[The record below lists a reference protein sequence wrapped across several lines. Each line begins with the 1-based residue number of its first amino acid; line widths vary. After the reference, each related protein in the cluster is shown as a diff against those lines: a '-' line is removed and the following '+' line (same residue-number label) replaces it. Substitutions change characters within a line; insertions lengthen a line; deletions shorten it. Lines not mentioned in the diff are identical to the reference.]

1 MAGEGS
7 LLDDT
12 NRLDR
17 IRRALAAEGA
27 SALCLCPGDDTR
39 YAVGF
44 TPPYDERLDF
54 LIVGQAG
61 ACLVVPGVN
70 ATEAQA
76 RLADRGV
83 EVVAW
88 ADDQGP
94 DSALRH
100 ALRVATGHDGAGALL
115 VSDDARYDHA
125 RRLGDVL
132 HPSDVGLASRVM
144 RGLRLIKDAD
154 EIRRLRISAGLAD
167 QAMEAGFR
175 AIRRGMTETELSDAI
190 RAAFVE
196 AGADQASFMMA
207 AYGPGAAE
215 PHHHPGNARIA
226 DGPITLD
233 IGCRGAGY
241 ASDMTRMAYVGAPDD
256 EFLKVHEIVYQARMA
271 GERAA
276 QIGAPC
282 SAVDRAA
289 RAVIEEAG
297 YGPYFVHRTGHGIGV
312 STHEPP
318 SMMAGDETPIAA
330 GMAFSIEPGIYLP
343 GRFGVRIEDV
353 AVMHDDG
360 PEILSHL
367 SQQPRVVAG

>member
-1 MAGEGS
+1 M
-7 LLDDT
+7 DDT
-12 NRLDR
+12 TVGAPNRLQK
-17 IRRALAAEGA
+17 IREALGRGAYGALAL
-27 SALCLCPGDDTR
+27 SPGDDMR

-54 LIVGQAG
+54 LIVGEAG
-61 ACLVVPGVN
+61 AALVVPGVN
-70 ATEAQA
+70 ATEART
-76 RLADRGV
+76 RLAQAPVHVLDY
-83 EVVAW
+83 

-94 DSALRH
+94 GAALAK
-100 ALRVATGHDGAGALL
+100 ALTLATGGASAGTVL

-125 RRLGDVL
+125 RRLSEVL
-132 HPSDVGLASRVM
+132 RPDGVDLASRVM
-144 RGLRLIKDAD
+144 RSLRLVKDAD
-154 EIRRLRISAGLAD
+154 EIRRLRVSAGLAD

-175 AIRRGMTETELSDAI
+175 AIRRGMTEMELSDAI

-215 PHHHPGNARIA
+215 PHHHPGPARIG

-241 ASDMTRMAYVGAPDD
+241 ASDMTRMAYVGTPDA

-276 QIGAPC
+276 EIGAPC
-282 SAVDRAA
+282 SAVDHAA
-289 RAVIEEAG
+289 RAVIAAAG
-297 YGPYFVHRTGHGIGV
+297 YGQYFVHRTGHGIGV

-318 SMMAGDETPIAA
+318 SMMAGDETILQP

-353 AVMHDDG
+353 AVMHADG
-360 PEILSHL
+360 PEILSHV

>member
-1 MAGEGS
+1 M
-7 LLDDT
+7 DDT
-12 NRLDR
+12 TVGAPNRLQK
-17 IRRALAAEGA
+17 IREALGRGAYGALAL
-27 SALCLCPGDDTR
+27 SPGDDMR

-54 LIVGQAG
+54 LIVGEAG
-61 ACLVVPGVN
+61 AALVVPGVN
-70 ATEAQA
+70 ATEART
-76 RLADRGV
+76 RLAQAPVHVLDY
-83 EVVAW
+83 

-94 DSALRH
+94 GAALAK
-100 ALRVATGHDGAGALL
+100 ALTLATGGASAGTVL

-125 RRLGDVL
+125 RRLSEVL
-132 HPSDVGLASRVM
+132 RPDGVDLASRVM
-144 RGLRLIKDAD
+144 RSLRLVKDAD
-154 EIRRLRISAGLAD
+154 EIRRLRVSAGLAD

-175 AIRRGMTETELSDAI
+175 AIRRGMTEMELSDAI

-215 PHHHPGNARIA
+215 PHHHPGPARIG

-241 ASDMTRMAYVGAPDD
+241 ASDMTRMAYVGTPDA
-256 EFLKVHEIVYQARMA
+256 EFLKVHEIVYQARLA

-276 QIGAPC
+276 EIGAPC
-282 SAVDRAA
+282 SAVDHAA
-289 RAVIEEAG
+289 RAVIAAAG
-297 YGPYFVHRTGHGIGV
+297 YGQYFVHRTGHGIGV

-318 SMMAGDETPIAA
+318 SMMAGDETILQP

-353 AVMHDDG
+353 AVMHADG
-360 PEILSHL
+360 PEILSHV